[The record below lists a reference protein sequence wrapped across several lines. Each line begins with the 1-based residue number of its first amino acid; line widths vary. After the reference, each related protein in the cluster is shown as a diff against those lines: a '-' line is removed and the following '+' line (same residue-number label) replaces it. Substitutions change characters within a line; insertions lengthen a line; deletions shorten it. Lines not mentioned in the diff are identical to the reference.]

1 MLAALMVKRVI
12 VCATVA
18 VIALLAAV
26 AAPAL
31 TLHTYRP
38 DAVDFELSPASGAL
52 HGAGGGYVSPQLR
65 APKRF
70 DLVGMRWRGRS
81 RPKVSVRVRRDG
93 ARWSRWTA
101 LEVDPG
107 DAPDPAEGSPR
118 GLTAPLW
125 TGDADYLQYRLS
137 RPVPGLRIH
146 FVNSTGTA
154 TAGDRARTAIRRAA
168 NGGVIAA
175 ARLLSLGS
183 VAHAQ
188 SAAPSM
194 VPRSSWNGG
203 NCPPRRSPEYGEVDM
218 AFVHHTDTIN
228 GYSPSDSPAMV
239 LAICRYHR
247 NSNGWND
254 IGYNFL
260 ADQYGTIF
268 EGRAGGI
275 DRPVVGAHAQGFNAQ
290 STGVAILGTFNTFAA
305 PDAALRAVARLLRWK
320 LPASGQPTTGTATLT
335 SAGGSD
341 NRFKAGR
348 QVTFQRIAGHRDAD
362 STDCPGDALYAQLPE
377 LRQMVG
383 SYGPGARS
391 HTSLALFALP
401 KLVQVPGTATV
412 TGRLALRTGAPVAGA
427 VVEIQRF
434 GGSVWRTV
442 ATATTGGDGTFS
454 ATVAPSS
461 NGLLRAHFPGD
472 SSRFQTASRR
482 ASLRVRPE
490 MELSLSATHVKRG
503 GTVKASGTI
512 KPAKRRVTMVL
523 LLGKK
528 RVASFAVRPHG
539 GAYAKHL
546 RLKKPGLYRVY
557 GSFGGD
563 ASNVAAASRAVYV
576 RAR

>member
-1 MLAALMVKRVI
+1 MVKRGI

-38 DAVDFELSPASGAL
+38 DAVDFELAPPSATL
-52 HGAGGGYVSPQLR
+52 HGAAGGYVSPQLR

-70 DLVGMRWRGRS
+70 DLLGMRWRGDS
-81 RPKVSVRVRRDG
+81 RPAISVRVRRDG
-93 ARWSRWTA
+93 GRWSRWSA
-101 LEVDPG
+101 LDVDPG
-107 DAPDPAEGSPR
+107 DAPDPAEGSRR

-125 TGDADYLQYRLS
+125 TGEADYVQYRLS

-154 TAGDRARTAIRRAA
+154 TAADRARTAVRRAA
-168 NGGVIAA
+168 NGGVLAA

-188 SAAPSM
+188 PAAPGM
-194 VPRSSWNGG
+194 GPRSSWNGG

-218 AFVHHTDTIN
+218 GFVHHTDTIN
-228 GYSPSDSPAMV
+228 GYSPSDSPAIV

-260 ADQYGTIF
+260 VDQYGTLF

-275 DRPVVGAHAQGFNAQ
+275 DRPVVGAHTQGFNTQ
-290 STGVAILGTFNTFAA
+290 STGVAVLGTFSSVAA
-305 PDAALRAVARLLRWK
+305 PDAALRAVARVLRWK
-320 LPASGQPTTGTATLT
+320 LPVSGQPTTGTATVT

-341 NRFKAGR
+341 NRFRAGR
-348 QVTFQRIAGHRDAD
+348 QVTFPRIAGHRDAD
-362 STDCPGDALYAQLPE
+362 STDCPGAVLYGQLPD
-377 LRQMVG
+377 LRRMVG

-412 TGRLALRTGAPVAGA
+412 TGRLTLRSGAPVSGA
-427 VVEIQRF
+427 VVEVQRF

-442 ATATTGGDGTFS
+442 ASTTTLGDGTFS

-490 MELSLSATHVKRG
+490 MELSLSATRVKRG
-503 GTVKASGTI
+503 ATVKASGTV
-512 KPAKRRVTMVL
+512 KPSKRRVTVVL
-523 LLGKK
+523 LRGKK
-528 RVASFAVRPHG
+528 RVASFAVRPLG
-539 GAYAKHL
+539 GSYAKHL
-546 RLKKPGLYRVY
+546 RLKQPGLYRVY
-557 GSFGGD
+557 GAFGGD
-563 ASNVAAASRAVYV
+563 ASNVAGASRAVFV
-576 RAR
+576 RVKAR

>member
-1 MLAALMVKRVI
+1 MVKRVTI
-12 VCATVA
+12 SLAVVA
-18 VIALLAAV
+18 IALLAAV

-31 TLHTYRP
+31 TLHPYRP
-38 DAVDFELSPASGAL
+38 DAVDFEMAPAASGL
-52 HGAGGGYVSPQLR
+52 HAAGAGYMSAPIR
-65 APKRF
+65 APRRF
-70 DLVGMRWRGRS
+70 DLLGMRWRGRA
-81 RPKVSVRVRRDG
+81 RPTISVRVRRDG
-93 ARWSRWTA
+93 GSWSRWA
-101 LEVDPG
+101 RLDAEPG
-107 DAPDPAEGSPR
+107 DAPDPAEGSSE
-118 GLTAPLW
+118 GTTAPIW
-125 TGDADYLQYRLS
+125 AGGSDDLQYRLS
-137 RPVPGLRIH
+137 RRVPALRIH

-154 TAGDRARTAIRRAA
+154 TAADRARRAIRKAA
-168 NGGVIAA
+168 NGGVVAA
-175 ARLLSLGS
+175 ARFLSIGS
-183 VAHAQ
+183 VAQAQ
-188 SAAPSM
+188 SAAPSI
-194 VPRSSWNGG
+194 VPRSGWNAKD
-203 NCPPRRSPEYGEVDM
+203 CPPRRAPEYGEVDM

-228 GYSPSDSPAMV
+228 GYSPADSPAMV

-260 ADQYGTIF
+260 VDQYGTIF

-290 STGVAILGTFNTFAA
+290 STGVAVLGTFSSVPA

-320 LPASGQPTTGTATLT
+320 LPVSGQPTTGTATVT

-341 NRFKAGR
+341 NRFRVGR
-348 QVTFQRIAGHRDAD
+348 QVSFPRIAGHRHAD
-362 STDCPGDALYAQLPE
+362 STDCPGAVLYGQLPD
-377 LRQMVG
+377 LRRMVG

-412 TGRLALRTGAPVAGA
+412 TGRLTLRSGAPVSSA

-442 ATATTGGDGTFS
+442 ASTTTLGDGTFS

-490 MELSLSATHVKRG
+490 MELSLSATRVKRG
-503 GTVKASGTI
+503 ATVKASGTV
-512 KPAKRRVTMVL
+512 KPSKRRVTVVL
-523 LLGKK
+523 
-528 RVASFAVRPHG
+528 
-539 GAYAKHL
+539 
-546 RLKKPGLYRVY
+546 
-557 GSFGGD
+557 
-563 ASNVAAASRAVYV
+563 
-576 RAR
+576 